1 MPRLN
6 QNWSVSFKY
15 RVNRYLSLSLSS
27 LLFFLSFSA
36 RVSIVVTCLLGL
48 RSAVPHCDPGPTPAI
63 TGRLMNIKITIENKD
78 TVKARVR
85 YNGYT
90 IEQNYGVVQFEI
102 DNLKIDTWKRK
113 LRDGVSRIKIFIT
126 VKINLYEY
134 SVKSSSSVYFVNY

>member
-1 MPRLN
+1 
-6 QNWSVSFKY
+6 
-15 RVNRYLSLSLSS
+15 
-27 LLFFLSFSA
+27 
-36 RVSIVVTCLLGL
+36 
-48 RSAVPHCDPGPTPAI
+48 
-63 TGRLMNIKITIENKD
+63 MNIKITIENKD
-78 TVKARVR
+78 TVRARVR

-134 SVKSSSSVYFVNY
+134 SVKSNSSVYFVNY